1 MEVRLE
7 ARRSVEPY
15 SVPRSPREEF
25 SLHNKFTENEDFHN
39 VIKNERK

>member
-15 SVPRSPREEF
+15 SVPRSPRREEG
-25 SLHNKFTENEDFHN
+25 LHNQFTENVDFYN
-39 VIKNERK
+39 VIKT